1 MKRDTLIEH
10 KEIIICEESELK
22 GYTPFFSQIVN
33 KNGRKEIVGVDLNHA
48 NWYCM
53 NCNMK
58 IHSIEYFQVR
68 KKIQ

>member
-1 MKRDTLIEH
+1 VKRDTLIEH

-48 NWYCM
+48 N
-53 NCNMK
+53 
-58 IHSIEYFQVR
+58 
-68 KKIQ
+68 

>member
-1 MKRDTLIEH
+1 
-10 KEIIICEESELK
+10 
-22 GYTPFFSQIVN
+22 
-33 KNGRKEIVGVDLNHA
+33 LNHA

>member
-1 MKRDTLIEH
+1 MTIVFRLGLHPYIQLSIINVKRDTLIEH

-48 NWYCM
+48 N
-53 NCNMK
+53 
-58 IHSIEYFQVR
+58 
-68 KKIQ
+68 